1 MLPLSSTSVTT
12 VELLIIYLQS
22 APSLLMRQSA
32 RRLVKHVPK
41 QGNLKEDEVVE
52 AVEVVMDEEAVEVAE
67 NVLLGMKVLQ
77 TAPPP
82 V

>member
-1 MLPLSSTSVTT
+1 
-12 VELLIIYLQS
+12 
-22 APSLLMRQSA
+22 MRQSA

-67 NVLLGMKVLQ
+67 NVLLGMKELQ
-77 TAPPP
+77 TAPTP

>member
-1 MLPLSSTSVTT
+1 
-12 VELLIIYLQS
+12 
-22 APSLLMRQSA
+22 MRQSA

-52 AVEVVMDEEAVEVAE
+52 AVEVVMDKEAKEAVEVAE
-67 NVLLGMKVLQ
+67 NVLLGMKELQ
-77 TAPPP
+77 TAPTP

>member
-1 MLPLSSTSVTT
+1 M
-12 VELLIIYLQS
+12 
-22 APSLLMRQSA
+22 
-32 RRLVKHVPK
+32 KHVPK
-41 QGNLKEDEVVE
+41 QGKLKEDAVVK

-77 TAPPP
+77 TAPTP